1 MSLTKDILP
10 TLYEYYAENG
20 IKAGLSDKTPQF
32 TLNNKNIT
40 IYSGAFHYF
49 RVPRAYW
56 RDRLRKMRAAGLN
69 TVETYIPWN
78 LHEPQPGVYDFGSGG
93 TDMEDFLHLEEFLKA
108 AQEED
113 LLALVR
119 PGPYI
124 CAEFEFGGFPSWILR
139 DTDTVR
145 SSNDKNYMSHVKRWF
160 NVLLPILALLQFQ
173 KGGPIVGFQIEN
185 EFGSLGRHDPQ
196 YLGTLQQLFID
207 NNITELLYTA
217 DSPGNTNGSIDGV
230 LQTGNVGSVI
240 DILTGLAKLR
250 ELQPEKPL
258 MVMETY
264 TGWFDHWGEEHH
276 TTTTIA
282 YLAILHTILD
292 FPSSL
297 NMYMFIGSTSYGF
310 MNGAND
316 VTRGTNNSGLQIDTT
331 SYDYDSPIT
340 EWGTYTDKYELI
352 RISIITDNKIKT
364 KLPEKPSVREPVHY
378 SELKP
383 VGQILLTQI
392 IEDAKYKIE
401 SENLLPMEMLPIN
414 NNSGQSYGYVTY
426 RKNKLNL
433 LPNATLK
440 ISGYVRDT
448 LLILVNGELVSPVPR
463 KETDIDGIGFW
474 KLYNSTIVLTDKK
487 MNNATL
493 DLVIENFG
501 RNNYG
506 GLDQF
511 HQFKGL
517 TDDVFIDDY
526 KLTNWQIIPLE
537 FKSAWTRKL
546 NGWHS
551 IDNNKSIPALYK
563 FILNVN
569 DEPADSFIDMREWIK
584 GITIV
589 NGFVLGRHFFIGPQ
603 FTLYLPAPLLKEGE
617 NEIVVFEHYD
627 APENLRFSNQPIYKT
642 GSRSNRRY
650 SN

>member
-10 TLYEYYAENG
+10 TLYEYYTENG

-145 SSNDKNYMSHVKRWF
+145 SSNDKNYISHVKRWF

-196 YLGTLQQLFID
+196 YLGILQQLFID

-230 LQTGNVGSVI
+230 LQTGNVGSVT
-240 DILTGLAKLR
+240 DILKGLAKLR

-276 TTTTIA
+276 TTTAIA

-426 RKNKLNL
+426 RKNNLNL

-517 TDDVFIDDY
+517 TDDVFIDNY